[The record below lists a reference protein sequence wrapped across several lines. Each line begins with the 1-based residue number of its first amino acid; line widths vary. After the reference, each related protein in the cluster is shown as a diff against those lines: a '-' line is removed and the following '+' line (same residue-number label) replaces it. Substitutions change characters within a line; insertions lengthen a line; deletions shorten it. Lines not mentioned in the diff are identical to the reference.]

1 MEKKERK
8 ENKDGICYHTKGPKI
23 NVKADWQ
30 IKLGVIANTNREDF
44 SSDKEY
50 QEYIEKHTEY
60 AIQEQAEK
68 LKKAWKDLDKQ
79 LASTN

>member
-1 MEKKERK
+1 M
-8 ENKDGICYHTKGPKI
+8 
-23 NVKADWQ
+23 
-30 IKLGVIANTNREDF
+30 GVIASTNREDF